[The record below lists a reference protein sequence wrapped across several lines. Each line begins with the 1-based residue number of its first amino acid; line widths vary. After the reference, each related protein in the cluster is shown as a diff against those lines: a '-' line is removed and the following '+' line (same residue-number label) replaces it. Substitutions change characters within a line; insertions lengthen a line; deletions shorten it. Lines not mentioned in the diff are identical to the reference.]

1 MKKFLR
7 PVAFLTTAALFASC
21 TSPYQAQM
29 GALHNAYVRGD
40 VSEYE
45 YRQEMTRMQ
54 IGDAGWQ
61 QNQANA
67 ATTAAL
73 VGAVAIGAA
82 AISHNNRHRHYRHYN
97 YGHGH
102 GHCW

>member
-7 PVAFLTTAALFASC
+7 PVSALCIAALLVSC

-29 GALHNAYVRGD
+29 GALHNAYMRGD
-40 VSEYE
+40 VSEDV
-45 YRQEMTRMQ
+45 YRNEMTRLQ

-67 ATTAAL
+67 ATTAAV

-82 AISHNNRHRHYRHYN
+82 AISNNNSHRHHHHHGYYRPS
-97 YGHGH
+97 
-102 GHCW
+102 HCW